1 MNESSSMEGSGH
13 ERLRQVKTIAE
24 VLQTAMSFEKTA
36 MEFYRDLVPKVS
48 KPMRA
53 MVQEL
58 ADEEALHLQM
68 FQELSDNPEV
78 HKYVSERIAVP
89 TNDHQFSDYVH
100 VPDLGEQPDDQH
112 ILQYALGREHAAMEQ
127 YTALAKEVPDGPLK
141 DVFLFLAEEEL
152 QHKKELEKRYYE
164 IVHSGGV

>member
-1 MNESSSMEGSGH
+1 MEGSGR
-13 ERLRQVKTIAE
+13 ERLSQVKTIAE
-24 VLQTAMSFEKTA
+24 VLQTATLFEKTA
-36 MEFYRDLVPKVS
+36 MEFYSELVPKVS

-53 MVQEL
+53 LVQEL

-78 HKYVSERIAVP
+78 HKHISERISVP
-89 TNDHQFSDYVH
+89 ASDHQFSDYIH
-100 VPDLGEQPDDQH
+100 LPDLGNNPDDQH

-127 YTALAKEVPDGPLK
+127 YAALAKEVPTGPLK